1 MSEAAIIGTAR
12 IGGSPTVVI
21 ILDFSFLGGSMGWVV
36 GEKITLAMEQALKKK
51 LPLIAVIT
59 SGGTRIQEGVLSL
72 MQMAKTSTTAMRL
85 HDAGLPF
92 ISVLANPATGQAYAS
107 FANLADIIIAEPG
120 ALVGLASLRS
130 TREANAKSLP
140 ANAHT
145 AESHLQHGLLDSVI
159 DREQLRDS
167 LSVLLDLLQSPFA
180 LVSTRKQRDVASV
193 KTSPKTDAQTE
204 AWQIVQTARH
214 KERPTSRYYI
224 DQILSGFVELHGDR
238 VYGDDPTIV
247 CGIGY
252 IAGQGVAI
260 VGQQPDADEL
270 GDGFLYPEGFRK
282 ARRIMEIAAKFSL
295 PIITFIDT
303 PGASPSLEAEERGLG
318 HAIAMS
324 MARMSQLPVPII
336 SIVIGEGGS
345 EAALA
350 MGVAD
355 RILMQENAI
364 YSPITPEAAAKLLYR
379 DTTRAN
385 ETSTTLRLTAT
396 DCKDL
401 GIIDQIISEPEGGAH
416 INPAESAHLLQR
428 ALMRN
433 LATLT
438 NLFTKQKPRRL
449 VQNRQRK
456 FRNMGEYSPH
466 FGTAIT
472 KEITI
477 LQEYIAT
484 GIQNLRHRR
493 DKKSFNE
500 T

>member
-1 MSEAAIIGTAR
+1 MSLVDQSSFRETHHSLTATDPLSFSSRISYREDIKRDQLRTGMSEAAIIGTAR

-193 KTSPKTDAQTE
+193 KTSPKTNTQTE

-214 KERPTSRYYI
+214 
-224 DQILSGFVELHGDR
+224 
-238 VYGDDPTIV
+238 
-247 CGIGY
+247 
-252 IAGQGVAI
+252 
-260 VGQQPDADEL
+260 
-270 GDGFLYPEGFRK
+270 
-282 ARRIMEIAAKFSL
+282 
-295 PIITFIDT
+295 
-303 PGASPSLEAEERGLG
+303 
-318 HAIAMS
+318 
-324 MARMSQLPVPII
+324 
-336 SIVIGEGGS
+336 
-345 EAALA
+345 
-350 MGVAD
+350 
-355 RILMQENAI
+355 
-364 YSPITPEAAAKLLYR
+364 
-379 DTTRAN
+379 
-385 ETSTTLRLTAT
+385 
-396 DCKDL
+396 
-401 GIIDQIISEPEGGAH
+401 
-416 INPAESAHLLQR
+416 
-428 ALMRN
+428 
-433 LATLT
+433 
-438 NLFTKQKPRRL
+438 
-449 VQNRQRK
+449 
-456 FRNMGEYSPH
+456 
-466 FGTAIT
+466 
-472 KEITI
+472 
-477 LQEYIAT
+477 
-484 GIQNLRHRR
+484 
-493 DKKSFNE
+493 
-500 T
+500 